1 MNKNLYLIE
10 NSGCDAT
17 TYGIYELS
25 TQELNTFK
33 QLVEN
38 LNKNSYYGC
47 MPTISIY
54 EISWD
59 DLKEVH
65 TVVLDCFDE
74 GYVSNE
80 DKLYFE
86 DKIFTWKEQYSR
98 WNNRKLIL

>member
-1 MNKNLYLIE
+1 MDKKLYLIE

-25 TQELNTFK
+25 AQELDTFK

-54 EISWD
+54 KISWD

-65 TVVLDCFDE
+65 TVQLDIFDE
-74 GYVSNE
+74 GYVSEE
-80 DKLYFE
+80 DKLYFGN
-86 DKIFTWKEQYSR
+86 KIFTWREQYGR
-98 WNNRKLIL
+98 YDNREQIV